1 MFENLQKQA
10 PVSQPLQQTINP
22 QEQMMKQ
29 LQEYKSKLSMLRNAQ
44 NPTAMIQ
51 QMMESNPQLKNIM
64 DQANALYHGDVS
76 AYFKAECRKHGMTD
90 EQMQSFLT
98 NFTAAMK

>member
-1 MFENLQKQA
+1 MFENLQKQV
-10 PVSQPLQQTINP
+10 PVSQPLQQTVNP

-44 NPTAMIQ
+44 NPTAMMQ
-51 QMMESNPQLKNIM
+51 QMMESNPQLKNLV
-64 DQANALYHGDVS
+64 DQANALYRGDVN
-76 AYFKAECRKHGMTD
+76 AYFNAECKKHGMSD
-90 EQMQSFLT
+90 EQIKTFLA